1 MWLWGGGKK
10 TEEPQLTAHQAQR
23 QKQIDSIR
31 QQHAKLIE
39 VVRDESY
46 KIPFNVGA
54 QTFFLDIKL
63 SSIFP
68 RDPPS
73 LKLTPRGTHAWVDSS
88 GNINS
93 PKLATFNMH
102 SDLGKILTEIVEEF
116 QRNPPLMPRDF
127 TSPAESLPGASSSV
141 YPSFPNAAGAFP
153 QIPPRS
159 DSPGMSFVP
168 GSRVKSIAQPL
179 WSSVSDNFPEVNT
192 MSNEELQA
200 LLDNSEDQL
209 LLDKITSAPVIAS
222 LRDEVKRLSELN
234 HNIATENLARKPFLE
249 QKKAAVFDKYSTAG
263 ERRQEFDD
271 LQRKLEGL
279 MRKHDPAVIQEE
291 VRTAG
296 AEAEAES
303 EAIGDEFVAGKLDVD
318 AFLSKF
324 LEKRKTV
331 NLRKATDD
339 IFGRQLSMTSASYF

>member
-1 MWLWGGGKK
+1 MWLFGGGKK
-10 TEEPQLTAHQAQR
+10 PDEPQLTPHQAQR

-31 QQHAKLIE
+31 QQHSKLIE

-93 PKLATFNMH
+93 PKLTTFNMH
-102 SDLGKILTEIVEEF
+102 SDLGKILTEIIEEF

-127 TSPAESLPGASSSV
+127 TPAESTPGASSSV
-141 YPSFPNAAGAFP
+141 YPSFNLPAGSVP
-153 QIPPRS
+153 PIPIRS
-159 DSPGMSFVP
+159 DSPGTTFAP
-168 GSRVKSIAQPL
+168 GNRIKSIAQPL

-192 MSNEELQA
+192 MSNDELQA
-200 LLDNSEDQL
+200 LLDNSEDQAL
-209 LLDKITSAPVIAS
+209 VDKITSAPVIAS
-222 LRDEVKRLSELN
+222 LRDEVKRLTELN
-234 HNIATENLARKPFLE
+234 HSIATENLARKPFLE
-249 QKKAAVFDKYSTAG
+249 QKKAAVLDKYSTAG
-263 ERRQEFDD
+263 EKRKEFDD
-271 LQRKLEGL
+271 LQRELEGL
-279 MRKHDPAVIQEE
+279 MRRHDPAVIQQK
-291 VRTAG
+291 VRQAG

-303 EAIGDEFVAGKLDVD
+303 EAIADDFVAGKMDVD
-318 AFLSKF
+318 SFLSKF

-339 IFGRQLSMTSASYF
+339 VFGRQLSRTSASYF